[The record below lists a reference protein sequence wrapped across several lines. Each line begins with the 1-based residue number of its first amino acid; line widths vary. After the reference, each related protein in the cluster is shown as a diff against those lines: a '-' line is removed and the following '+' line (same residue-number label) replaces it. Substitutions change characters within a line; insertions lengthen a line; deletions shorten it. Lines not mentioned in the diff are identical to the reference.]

1 MRFLPPFRWRWPPR
15 PRGIMTFPIGI
26 ALNEIKHE
34 GVAGP
39 QSWIWAALR
48 ADRAGLDFLTL
59 GDQALAGV
67 GQTALD
73 ASLLAAAMGPL
84 TQRIGLFATAPVTQH
99 EPFHVS
105 TAIATLDYVSQGR
118 AGVIP
123 AVPAVAET
131 AALYARTGETLY
143 GVPQERAAI
152 YHDAADAVEVV
163 RRLWDSWEEDSI
175 IRDAATGRFID
186 RDKLHYVDYQG
197 EHLFVRGPSI
207 VPRPPQGQPP
217 LAVVWREPAD
227 LDWAR
232 AQADILFAPQ
242 WVNAAGVRLYADL
255 AVAFETE
262 PSAADADGAPV
273 FRGSPAELAE
283 QARGL
288 IAQGYAGLRLHPRRL
303 DTDLDRINLEF
314 LPLLRGAPAAG
325 SGPLRA
331 RLGLPPAINRYRAT
345 LEG

>member
-1 MRFLPPFRWRWPPR
+1 RRSSDL
-15 PRGIMTFPIGI
+15 
-26 ALNEIKHE
+26 A
-34 GVAGP
+34 P
-39 QSWIWAALR
+39 QHPYTR
-48 ADRAGLDFLTL
+48 A
-59 GDQALAGV
+59 
-67 GQTALD
+67 
-73 ASLLAAAMGPL
+73 LLAAAPGLTEGP
-84 TQRIGLFATAPVTQH
+84 TREPAP
-99 EPFHVS
+99 
-105 TAIATLDYVSQGR
+105 
-118 AGVIP
+118 
-123 AVPAVAET
+123 
-131 AALYARTGETLY
+131 AR
-143 GVPQERAAI
+143 Q
-152 YHDAADAVEVV
+152 
-163 RRLWDSWEEDSI
+163 WDSWEEDSI